1 MQKIYIYN
9 LLPQNQDQELVCGMM
24 TDWLVSTKKLL
35 HAAANYVTQ
44 QDLSHTVIG
53 LDPLKNQ

>member
-1 MQKIYIYN
+1 
-9 LLPQNQDQELVCGMM
+9 M